1 MIEPQQT
8 KLLGAGPRSA
18 TEQRVLLLAPTGRDA
33 QLSQSILAQAGL
45 SCAVCADIESICT
58 EIEHGAGSVVLAEEV
73 LTLESLR
80 RLQEALARQPT
91 WSDLPI
97 VVLTHRGTN
106 SAISVYA
113 LETLGNIMLLDR
125 PVHVA
130 TLVSTIRT
138 ALRARMRQYQIREH
152 LLEREQ
158 AAEERE
164 RLYAAERQARAEA
177 ENALRI
183 RDEFLSIAA
192 HELKTPLTTL
202 MGNVDLIERR
212 ARRENSLSERDAR
225 SVHVAGQQARRLKQL
240 IDGLLD
246 LSRLELGQL
255 SIEPQ
260 PLDLRALARRVVDE
274 VQPGLSRHSIV
285 FRMPDQPV
293 TIAGDEVRLEQ
304 VLQNLI
310 QNAIRYSPNGGSVEV
325 LVEAAEQPAR
335 ACLRVRDHGIG
346 IASDALEQL
355 FERFYRVPDASIE
368 HIHGVGIGLYVV
380 KEIVTMHGGT
390 VKVASEAGVGSTF
403 TVYLPLHRDFQLASK
418 ECGAPSLDQPHP
430 LAADLDR

>member
-1 MIEPQQT
+1 MIEPQET
-8 KLLGAGPRSA
+8 KRLIAGPRSA
-18 TEQRVLLLAPTGRDA
+18 LEQRVLLLAPTGRDA
-33 QLSQSILAQAGL
+33 QLSQSILAEAGL
-45 SCAVCADIESICT
+45 SCAVCADIEAICT
-58 EIEHGAGSVVLAEEV
+58 ELERGAGLIVLAEEV
-73 LTLESLR
+73 LGVESLR
-80 RLQEALARQPT
+80 RLQASLARQPA

-202 MGNVDLIERR
+202 MGNIDLIERR

-225 SVHVAGQQARRLKQL
+225 SVHVASQQARRLKQL

-260 PLDLRALARRVVDE
+260 PLDLRALARRVVEE
-274 VQPGLSRHSIV
+274 VQPGLSRHSIACQ
-285 FRMPDQPV
+285 MPDQPV
-293 TIAGDEVRLEQ
+293 MIAGDEVRLEQ

-310 QNAIRYSPNGGSVEV
+310 QNAIRYSPNGGLVEV
-325 LVEAAEQPAR
+325 IVDTVEQPAM
-335 ACLRVRDHGIG
+335 ACLHVRDHGIG

-403 TVYLPLHRDFQLASK
+403 TVYLPLHCALQLASK
-418 ECGAPSLDQPHP
+418 ECGTATL
-430 LAADLDR
+430 